1 MLLYAAVEGNSPFR
15 QNTPLSTLRA
25 IVDEPL
31 PVPRRAGPL
40 APVIEGLLAKDPAE
54 RTSADSAEHQLR
66 VVAAGGTAPTRPMGA
81 APAASDAPTIAAF
94 NQPSPSSPTPPRGSV
109 RLPRPC
115 PRPPPRRNRTAVAA
129 RPSP

>member
-31 PVPRRAGPL
+31 PTPHRAGPL

-54 RTSADSAEHQLR
+54 RLGAEQAEHELR
-66 VVAAGGTAPTRPMGA
+66 IIAAGGTLTTPGFGPPPPSQEPATVAAFPQAPPDRHRRRRTRP
-81 APAASDAPTIAAF
+81 
-94 NQPSPSSPTPPRGSV
+94 PP
-109 RLPRPC
+109 PF
-115 PRPPPRRNRTAVAA
+115 PRPPPRRGPTAIAA
-129 RPSP
+129 PPSC